1 MNIIKTLRDFLFF
14 TIFLFA
20 VSVYAQNDDQSG
32 EDSVEVADQIDS
44 TVTYKEVNYK
54 AIPDSSIVE
63 NKSFS
68 ETKYEALKK
77 DPDLNYQQAPTV
89 GESLWSRLL
98 SWLGKFF
105 EALVENAVTTN
116 WGRILVYAIGL
127 ALLVV
132 IIMMILKVNAFK
144 VLYSGESQSQRYQ
157 VLDENIHEMDFD
169 KLIKDSLTAKDYRK
183 AVRLVFLFSLK
194 LLSDKDLVHFQSGK
208 TNHDYVAE
216 LKDPDLKIGF
226 NELSFYF
233 EYAWY
238 GNFTINA
245 ETFTKVENTFHDW
258 RTKIR

>member
-1 MNIIKTLRDFLFF
+1 MNIINTLRNLFF
-14 TIFLFA
+14 VIVFFFG
-20 VSVYAQNDDQSG
+20 VSAHAQNDDQPDQ
-32 EDSVEVADQIDS
+32 DSVEVGEQSDS
-44 TVTYKEVNYK
+44 VLAYKEVIYK
-54 AIPDSSIVE
+54 ANADSSLVE
-63 NKSFS
+63 KKSFS
-68 ETKYEALKK
+68 EAKYEALKK
-77 DPDLNYQQAPTV
+77 DPDLNYRQAPTV

-116 WGRILVYAIGL
+116 WGRVLVYAIGL

-144 VLYSGESQSQRYQ
+144 VLYSGESGSQKYR
-157 VLDENIHEMDFD
+157 VLDENIHEMDFE
-169 KLIKDSLTAKDYRK
+169 KLIKDSLREKNYRK

-216 LKDPDLKIGF
+216 LKDPDLKTGF

-245 ETFTKVENTFHDW
+245 ETFTKVENTFQDW
-258 RTKIR
+258 RNKIR